1 MRPILIIGAIAA
13 LGLTNPLIFIDKSID
28 AIRPILID
36 TSGTGVSERMHGN
49 GAADTRAV

>member
-1 MRPILIIGAIAA
+1 MSILAVA
-13 LGLTNPLIFIDKSID
+13 LWITHLTNPLIFIDKSID
-28 AIRPILID
+28 AIRPVLID